1 MKLELQSAANFLV
14 HLIRRR
20 HTGSDVQLEKFR
32 VAIVE
37 VLRRRYRDHW
47 FPEKPC
53 KGSGY
58 RCIRINGKIDPIIA
72 QAAEI
77 VGMPTNTIH
86 QTFPSELTMWIDPLE
101 VSYRIGENGS
111 ICILY
116 EYKENQGTGNAPWR
130 PAPVPTTQSRSKTS
144 SPTTL
149 VGGKGSTTSGSRST
163 ATSQQSNT
171 SVSSSPVKQLQQSNQ
186 VSLLPKSTPSSPK
199 HHSSNLNNV
208 NNLNHLNSSAQSAQQ
223 QKSSSACKDSLYKI
237 DFLIDPRKSA
247 SISEHLAAYVS
258 S

>member
-14 HLIRRR
+14 HLIRRK
-20 HTGSDVQLEKFR
+20 HTGSDAQLEKFKI
-32 VAIVE
+32 AIVE

-116 EYKENQGTGNAPWR
+116 EFKENSDNSAWKP
-130 PAPVPTTQSRSKTS
+130 QSS
-144 SPTTL
+144 
-149 VGGKGSTTSGSRST
+149 STTTTSTKAVSGNNS
-163 ATSQQSNT
+163 
-171 SVSSSPVKQLQQSNQ
+171 SVSSSPVKQHTQNSQ
-186 VSLLPKSTPSSPK
+186 LPKSTPTSPR
-199 HHSSNLNNV
+199 HTTSNFNLHLNAAAAGNLNNTTAA
-208 NNLNHLNSSAQSAQQ
+208 LNSKNA
-223 QKSSSACKDSLYKI
+223 ACKDSLYKI

>member
-1 MKLELQSAANFLV
+1 
-14 HLIRRR
+14 LI
-20 HTGSDVQLEKFR
+20 
-32 VAIVE
+32 E

-116 EYKENQGTGNAPWR
+116 EYKENQQGGTGGGNAPQPWR
-130 PAPVPTTQSRSKTS
+130 PAPVPTTSRSKTS

-149 VGGKGSTTSGSRST
+149 KSSTRST
-163 ATSQQSNT
+163 ATSQQQSNT

-186 VSLLPKSTPSSPK
+186 VSILPKSTPSSPK

-208 NNLNHLNSSAQSAQQ
+208 NNLNHLNSSQ
-223 QKSSSACKDSLYKI
+223 QKSSACKDSLYKI

>member
-14 HLIRRR
+14 HLIRRK

-47 FPEKPC
+47 FPDKPC

-58 RCIRINGKIDPIIA
+58 RCIRINGRVDPIIA

-77 VGMPTNTIH
+77 VGMPANTIH

-111 ICILY
+111 ICVLY
-116 EYKENQGTGNAPWR
+116 EYKENVPAAPWR
-130 PAPVPTTQSRSKTS
+130 PATTS
-144 SPTTL
+144 TTT
-149 VGGKGSTTSGSRST
+149 STTSTT
-163 ATSQQSNT
+163 APAKSNS
-171 SVSSSPVKQLQQSNQ
+171 SVSSSPVKQLTLQQQQSSNQ
-186 VSLLPKSTPSSPK
+186 QQQLPKSTPSSPK
-199 HHSSNLNNV
+199 HSGNNLNTVNTV
-208 NNLNHLNSSAQSAQQ
+208 NNLNQLNSSKAAAA
-223 QKSSSACKDSLYKI
+223 ACKDSLYKI

>member
-1 MKLELQSAANFLV
+1 MKLELQSASNFLV

-20 HTGSDVQLEKFR
+20 HTGSDAQLERFK

-47 FPEKPC
+47 FPDKPC

-58 RCIRINGKIDPIIA
+58 RCIRINGKIDPVIA

-116 EYKENQGTGNAPWR
+116 EFKENMDNVAWKP
-130 PAPVPTTQSRSKTS
+130 TS
-144 SPTTL
+144 SSSSSSST
-149 VGGKGSTTSGSRST
+149 STTTTSSSNRGVVGSNS
-163 ATSQQSNT
+163 
-171 SVSSSPVKQLQQSNQ
+171 SVSSSPVKQQQQQQQHIDNQ
-186 VSLLPKSTPSSPK
+186 LPKSTPTSP
-199 HHSSNLNNV
+199 HHSSSSNF
-208 NNLNHLNSSAQSAQQ
+208 NHLNNSGNLNTTAMNSKNSAA
-223 QKSSSACKDSLYKI
+223 ACKDSLYKI

>member
-14 HLIRRR
+14 HLIRRK
-20 HTGSDVQLEKFR
+20 HTGSDVQLEKFK

-58 RCIRINGKIDPIIA
+58 RCIRINGRLDPIIA

-77 VGMPTNTIH
+77 VGMPANTIH

-116 EYKENQGTGNAPWR
+116 EYKENVPAAPWR
-130 PAPVPTTQSRSKTS
+130 PAATPS
-144 SPTTL
+144 
-149 VGGKGSTTSGSRST
+149 STTTT
-163 ATSQQSNT
+163 APAKSNS
-171 SVSSSPVKQLQQSNQ
+171 SVSSSPVKQLTQQSSN
-186 VSLLPKSTPSSPK
+186 LLPKSTPSSPK
-199 HHSSNLNNV
+199 HSGNNLNNTV
-208 NNLNHLNSSAQSAQQ
+208 NNLNQLNSSKAA
-223 QKSSSACKDSLYKI
+223 ACKDSLYKI

>member
-1 MKLELQSAANFLV
+1 LELQSAANFLV
-14 HLIRRR
+14 HLIRRK

-32 VAIVE
+32 IAIVE

-47 FPEKPC
+47 FPDKPC

-58 RCIRINGKIDPIIA
+58 RCIRINGRVDPIIA

-77 VGMPTNTIH
+77 VGMPANTIH

-111 ICILY
+111 ICVLY
-116 EYKENQGTGNAPWR
+116 EYKENVPAAPWR
-130 PAPVPTTQSRSKTS
+130 PATTS
-144 SPTTL
+144 TTT
-149 VGGKGSTTSGSRST
+149 STTSTT
-163 ATSQQSNT
+163 APAKSNS
-171 SVSSSPVKQLQQSNQ
+171 SVSSSPVKQLTLQSSNQ
-186 VSLLPKSTPSSPK
+186 QKLPKSTPSSPK
-199 HHSSNLNNV
+199 HSGNNLNNTV
-208 NNLNHLNSSAQSAQQ
+208 NNLNQLNSSKAA
-223 QKSSSACKDSLYKI
+223 ACKDSLYKI

>member
-14 HLIRRR
+14 HLIRRK
-20 HTGSDVQLEKFR
+20 HTGSDAQLEKFKL
-32 VAIVE
+32 AIVE

-58 RCIRINGKIDPIIA
+58 RCIRINGRIDPIIA

-77 VGMPTNTIH
+77 VGMPANTIH

-116 EYKENQGTGNAPWR
+116 EYKENSSGSGPWR
-130 PAPVPTTQSRSKTS
+130 PAPAPSSNKSNNSSV
-144 SPTTL
+144 SPT
-149 VGGKGSTTSGSRST
+149 
-163 ATSQQSNT
+163 
-171 SVSSSPVKQLQQSNQ
+171 SPAKAVISH
-186 VSLLPKSTPSSPK
+186 VVAKSTPSSPK
-199 HHSSNLNNV
+199 HSGNSSSTNLNNV
-208 NNLNHLNSSAQSAQQ
+208 TNLNQLNSS
-223 QKSSSACKDSLYKI
+223 KSSNCKDSLYKI

>member
-1 MKLELQSAANFLV
+1 MS
-14 HLIRRR
+14 
-20 HTGSDVQLEKFR
+20 SWKFR

-163 ATSQQSNT
+163 ATSQQQSNT

>member
-1 MKLELQSAANFLV
+1 LV

-20 HTGSDVQLEKFR
+20 HTGSDAQLEKFK

-47 FPEKPC
+47 FPDKPC

-116 EYKENQGTGNAPWR
+116 EFKETVDNVAWK
-130 PAPVPTTQSRSKTS
+130 PTSTS
-144 SPTTL
+144 S
-149 VGGKGSTTSGSRST
+149 ST
-163 ATSQQSNT
+163 ATSSSKPVSTTSNS
-171 SVSSSPVKQLQQSNQ
+171 SVSSSPVKHIDNNRSTTNPSQ
-186 VSLLPKSTPSSPK
+186 LPKSTPTSPK
-199 HHSSNLNNV
+199 HHSTNY
-208 NNLNHLNSSAQSAQQ
+208 NHLNSSGNLNTTAMNSKNSA
-223 QKSSSACKDSLYKI
+223 ACKDSLYKI
-237 DFLIDPRKSA
+237 DYLIDPRKSA
-247 SISEHLAAYVS
+247 SISEHLAAYAVS

>member
-1 MKLELQSAANFLV
+1 MKLELQSASNFLV

-20 HTGSDVQLEKFR
+20 HTGSDAQLERFK

-47 FPEKPC
+47 FPDKPC

-58 RCIRINGKIDPIIA
+58 RCIRINGKIDPVIA

-116 EYKENQGTGNAPWR
+116 EFKENVDNVAWKP
-130 PAPVPTTQSRSKTS
+130 TS
-144 SPTTL
+144 SSSSSST
-149 VGGKGSTTSGSRST
+149 STTTTTTSRVANNS
-163 ATSQQSNT
+163 
-171 SVSSSPVKQLQQSNQ
+171 SVSSSPVKSIDNTNQ
-186 VSLLPKSTPSSPK
+186 LPKSTPTSP
-199 HHSSNLNNV
+199 HHSTTSNFNHHLNNSGNLNTTAM
-208 NNLNHLNSSAQSAQQ
+208 NSKNSAA
-223 QKSSSACKDSLYKI
+223 ACKDSLYKI

>member
-1 MKLELQSAANFLV
+1 MKLELQSASNFLV

-20 HTGSDVQLEKFR
+20 HTGTDAQLERFK

-47 FPEKPC
+47 FPDKPC

-58 RCIRINGKIDPIIA
+58 RCIRINGKIDPVIA

-116 EYKENQGTGNAPWR
+116 EFKENVDNVAWKP
-130 PAPVPTTQSRSKTS
+130 TS
-144 SPTTL
+144 SSST
-149 VGGKGSTTSGSRST
+149 STTSTTSSSSGHKGQQQQQRSVV
-163 ATSQQSNT
+163 AIS
-171 SVSSSPVKQLQQSNQ
+171 SVSSSPVKHIDNQ
-186 VSLLPKSTPSSPK
+186 LPKSTPTSPH
-199 HHSSNLNNV
+199 HHSSSNFNHQQQQQLLKNNSGNLNTTAL
-208 NNLNHLNSSAQSAQQ
+208 NNSKNSAAAAAA
-223 QKSSSACKDSLYKI
+223 SACKDSLYKI

>member
-14 HLIRRR
+14 HLIRRK
-20 HTGSDVQLEKFR
+20 HTGSDAQLEKFR

-58 RCIRINGKIDPIIA
+58 RCIRINGRIDPIIA

-77 VGMPTNTIH
+77 VGMPANTIH

-116 EYKENQGTGNAPWR
+116 EYKENSSGNGPWR
-130 PAPVPTTQSRSKTS
+130 PAPAPSSNKSNNSSV
-144 SPTTL
+144 SPTP
-149 VGGKGSTTSGSRST
+149 
-163 ATSQQSNT
+163 
-171 SVSSSPVKQLQQSNQ
+171 SVVKA
-186 VSLLPKSTPSSPK
+186 VHVVAKSTPSSPK
-199 HHSSNLNNV
+199 HSGNSSTNLNNV
-208 NNLNHLNSSAQSAQQ
+208 TNLNQLNSSSS
-223 QKSSSACKDSLYKI
+223 KSSNCKDSLYKI

>member
-1 MKLELQSAANFLV
+1 MKLELQSASNFLV

-20 HTGSDVQLEKFR
+20 HTGSDAQLERFK

-37 VLRRRYRDHW
+37 VLKRRYRDHW
-47 FPEKPC
+47 FPDKPC

-58 RCIRINGKIDPIIA
+58 RCIRINGKIDPVIA

-116 EYKENQGTGNAPWR
+116 EFKEHVDNSAWKPTSSASSSSSTSTT
-130 PAPVPTTQSRSKTS
+130 TTQS
-144 SPTTL
+144 
-149 VGGKGSTTSGSRST
+149 GGGSRVPNQANS
-163 ATSQQSNT
+163 
-171 SVSSSPVKQLQQSNQ
+171 SVSSSPVKHNNIDNQ
-186 VSLLPKSTPSSPK
+186 LPKSTPTSP
-199 HHSSNLNNV
+199 HHSSNFNHHLNHS
-208 NNLNHLNSSAQSAQQ
+208 NLNTTAMNSKNSAAAAA
-223 QKSSSACKDSLYKI
+223 ACKDSLYKI

>member
-14 HLIRRR
+14 HLIRRK
-20 HTGSDVQLEKFR
+20 HTGSDAQLEKFKI
-32 VAIVE
+32 AIVE

-116 EYKENQGTGNAPWR
+116 EFKENSDNSAWKPQSSS
-130 PAPVPTTQSRSKTS
+130 TTTS
-144 SPTTL
+144 TKA
-149 VGGKGSTTSGSRST
+149 VGGNNS
-163 ATSQQSNT
+163 
-171 SVSSSPVKQLQQSNQ
+171 SVSSSPVKHTQNSQ
-186 VSLLPKSTPSSPK
+186 LPKSTPTSPR
-199 HHSSNLNNV
+199 HTTSNFNLHLNAAAAGNLNNTTAA
-208 NNLNHLNSSAQSAQQ
+208 LNSKNA
-223 QKSSSACKDSLYKI
+223 ACKDSLYKI

>member
-1 MKLELQSAANFLV
+1 MKLELQSASNFLV

-20 HTGSDVQLEKFR
+20 HTGSDAQLERFK

-47 FPEKPC
+47 FPDKPC

-58 RCIRINGKIDPIIA
+58 RCIRINGKIDPVIA

-116 EYKENQGTGNAPWR
+116 EFKENVDNVAWKP
-130 PAPVPTTQSRSKTS
+130 TS
-144 SPTTL
+144 SSSSSST
-149 VGGKGSTTSGSRST
+149 STTTTTSSRVANNS
-163 ATSQQSNT
+163 
-171 SVSSSPVKQLQQSNQ
+171 SVSSSPVKHIDNQ
-186 VSLLPKSTPSSPK
+186 LPKSTPTSP
-199 HHSSNLNNV
+199 HHSSSTTSNFNHHLNNSGNLNTTAM
-208 NNLNHLNSSAQSAQQ
+208 NSKNSAA
-223 QKSSSACKDSLYKI
+223 ACKDSLYKI

>member
-14 HLIRRR
+14 HLIRRK

-47 FPEKPC
+47 FPDKPC

-58 RCIRINGKIDPIIA
+58 RCIRINGRVDPIIA

-77 VGMPTNTIH
+77 VGMPANTIH

-111 ICILY
+111 ICVLY
-116 EYKENQGTGNAPWR
+116 EYKENVPAAP
-130 PAPVPTTQSRSKTS
+130 AK
-144 SPTTL
+144 
-149 VGGKGSTTSGSRST
+149 
-163 ATSQQSNT
+163 SNS
-171 SVSSSPVKQLQQSNQ
+171 SVSSSPVKQLTLQQQQSSNQ
-186 VSLLPKSTPSSPK
+186 QQQLPKSTPSSPK
-199 HHSSNLNNV
+199 HSGNNLNTVNTV
-208 NNLNHLNSSAQSAQQ
+208 NNLNQLNSSKAAAA
-223 QKSSSACKDSLYKI
+223 ACKDSLYKI

>member
-1 MKLELQSAANFLV
+1 LELQSAANFLV
-14 HLIRRR
+14 HLIRRK

-47 FPEKPC
+47 FPDKPC

-58 RCIRINGKIDPIIA
+58 RCIRINGRVDPIIA

-77 VGMPTNTIH
+77 VGMPANTIH

-111 ICILY
+111 ICVLY
-116 EYKENQGTGNAPWR
+116 EYKENVPAAPWR
-130 PAPVPTTQSRSKTS
+130 PATTS
-144 SPTTL
+144 TTT
-149 VGGKGSTTSGSRST
+149 STTSTT
-163 ATSQQSNT
+163 AAPAKSNS
-171 SVSSSPVKQLQQSNQ
+171 SVSSSPVKQLTLQQQQSSNQ
-186 VSLLPKSTPSSPK
+186 QQQLPKSTPSSPK
-199 HHSSNLNNV
+199 HSGNNLNTVNTV
-208 NNLNHLNSSAQSAQQ
+208 NNLNQLNSSKAAAA
-223 QKSSSACKDSLYKI
+223 ACKDSLYKI

>member
-130 PAPVPTTQSRSKTS
+130 PAPVPTTSRSKTS

-149 VGGKGSTTSGSRST
+149 KSTSTSRSTTS

-186 VSLLPKSTPSSPK
+186 VSILPKSTPSSPK

-208 NNLNHLNSSAQSAQQ
+208 NNLNHLNSSAQ
-223 QKSSSACKDSLYKI
+223 QKSSACKDSLYKI